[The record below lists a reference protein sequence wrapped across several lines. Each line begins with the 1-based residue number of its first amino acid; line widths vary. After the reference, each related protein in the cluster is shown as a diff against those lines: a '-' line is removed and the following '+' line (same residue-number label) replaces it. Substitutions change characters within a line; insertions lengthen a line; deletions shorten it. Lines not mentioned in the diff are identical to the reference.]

1 MLKSRRSRLFLARM
15 VGSLG
20 MVALTVA
27 LATPASAGSAG
38 DPARVAATTDWVD
51 SWGAPVHTSA
61 AANPVPTLDNQT
73 VRNVVHV
80 HAGGDRVRVHLSN
93 AFGDRPVTLGRV
105 RVGIRATGA
114 KVVAGSN
121 RSVTFAGKT
130 SVTLA
135 VGAEVRSDP
144 VYLTVVPGQ
153 DLAISVYLPKPTGP
167 ATWHRFARQD
177 SYVST
182 AGNHTSEAGAAAYTT
197 TMTHWFF
204 VDAVSVRSSTA
215 RGTIAALGD
224 SITDGAASTDNAN
237 HRWPDFLAERLIAQ
251 PGGPTYSVVDESI
264 SGNSVLGDSASSGL
278 SALHR
283 LDRDVLSRQAL
294 WYVILLEG
302 INDVKAGRSA
312 SKLIAAYQE
321 IISRV
326 HAKGVKIYGGTLT
339 PFKGFRGYSAATEQ
353 QRQQVNTWIRTS
365 GAFDAVIDFDQLVRD
380 VADPQLLRASYD
392 SGDHLHL
399 NDAGYR
405 AMGYTVRLSLFP

>member
-1 MLKSRRSRLFLARM
+1 MGCTARTPTGLPPPPRPRLRDRHTHGLHPLESCGIGLDGDGRPWYKHPTSLIDHLDCQPTSRPRGRKPMLKSRRSRLFLARM

-80 HAGGDRVRVHLSN
+80 HAGGDRVRVYLS
-93 AFGDRPVTLGRV
+93 
-105 RVGIRATGA
+105 
-114 KVVAGSN
+114 
-121 RSVTFAGKT
+121 
-130 SVTLA
+130 
-135 VGAEVRSDP
+135 
-144 VYLTVVPGQ
+144 
-153 DLAISVYLPKPTGP
+153 KPTGP

-264 SGNSVLGDSASSGL
+264 SGNSVLGNSVLGDSASSGL

-294 WYVILLEG
+294 RYVILLEG

-312 SKLIAAYQE
+312 SKLIAAY
-321 IISRV
+321 
-326 HAKGVKIYGGTLT
+326 
-339 PFKGFRGYSAATEQ
+339 
-353 QRQQVNTWIRTS
+353 
-365 GAFDAVIDFDQLVRD
+365 
-380 VADPQLLRASYD
+380 
-392 SGDHLHL
+392 
-399 NDAGYR
+399 
-405 AMGYTVRLSLFP
+405 